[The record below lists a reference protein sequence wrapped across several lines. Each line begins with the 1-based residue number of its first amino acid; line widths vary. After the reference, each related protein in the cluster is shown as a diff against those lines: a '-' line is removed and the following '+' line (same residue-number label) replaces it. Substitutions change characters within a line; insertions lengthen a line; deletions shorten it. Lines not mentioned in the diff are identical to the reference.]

1 MPSIGKSYK
10 SNLERAQ
17 FGMVEIFPGACPER
31 KISRHFVPRNDKKR
45 RGRNDKIELV
55 VSLGGIANNLR
66 IVQIQ
71 RKQKSVSAML
81 LKQC

>member
-1 MPSIGKSYK
+1 
-10 SNLERAQ
+10 
-17 FGMVEIFPGACPER
+17 MVEIFPEACPER
-31 KISRHFVPRNDKKR
+31 KISRHFVPRNDM
-45 RGRNDKIELV
+45 IEPV

-71 RKQKSVSAML
+71 RKQKSASAML